1 MEYDQSS
8 ILSLIS
14 HIHTISADFSTSRL
28 PEKDNFVSSH
38 GYILFVL
45 SQNEKMTMGEIA
57 AAINRTKSTTT
68 ALIKKLRDAGL
79 IQEEPS
85 PDDSRQK
92 YIFLTDKGRE
102 YDKLTSSISRELL
115 SVCYTGFSEKEKNEL
130 LHLLKKMSSNIEKE
144 SKLV

>member
-1 MEYDQSS
+1 
-8 ILSLIS
+8 
-14 HIHTISADFSTSRL
+14 
-28 PEKDNFVSSH
+28 
-38 GYILFVL
+38 
-45 SQNEKMTMGEIA
+45 MGEIA